1 MKFSNKLI
9 CSILAATCLLAPQA
23 LAQTKIAVV
32 DLKKVFDGY
41 WETKEADTQVKERQA
56 DFKKVRQGMIDDYQK
71 ANDEFRK
78 LIDSANDPALS
89 TEERDKRKK
98 SAESKNVELR
108 EIEQSVKQYDQQSQN
123 TLSEQTRRMRDNIVR
138 KIREVIDAKAKAGG
152 YTLVLDVAGEGV
164 AFTPIVLYSNGENDL
179 TEQVLAQ
186 LQSTKPTT
194 LRSDDTDKKDEAKK
208 EEKK

>member
-9 CSILAATCLLAPQA
+9 YSVLAATFLLAPQA

-41 WETKEADTQVKERQA
+41 WETKEADAQVKERQA

-78 LIDSANDPALS
+78 LVDSANDPALS

-194 LRSDDTDKKDEAKK
+194 LRSDDADKK
-208 EEKK
+208 EEPKKDDKK

>member
-9 CSILAATCLLAPQA
+9 YSVLAATFLLAPQA

-194 LRSDDTDKKDEAKK
+194 LRSDDADKK
-208 EEKK
+208 EEPKKDDKK